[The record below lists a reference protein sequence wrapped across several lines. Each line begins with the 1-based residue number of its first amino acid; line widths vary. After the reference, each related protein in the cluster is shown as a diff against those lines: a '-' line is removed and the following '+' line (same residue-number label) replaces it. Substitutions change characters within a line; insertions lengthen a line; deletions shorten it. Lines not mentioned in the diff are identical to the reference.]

1 MLQNPASH
9 YNDTHMKFI
18 TLNRASAF
26 PLI

>member
-1 MLQNPASH
+1 MLQSPALH
-9 YNDTHMKFI
+9 YNDAHMKFI